1 MRLRRNKTPWVD
13 RNVEAF
19 KGALLDEVPNAAW
32 MPKQGDAGFEELGCG
47 HYGCVMPT
55 AMPDKVLK
63 VTTDYSEAAFARA
76 AMHLADPET
85 DDNWSLAD
93 WPTGIIRYYAI
104 YQLEGATHYK
114 RPIFAIWREEA
125 TRPGFV
131 AAVSGA
137 YSTQSVSD
145 YDRRVALQG
154 LHLLQ
159 NTKEAT
165 NNLWYY
171 LMESSKTGYE
181 ARLAKVL
188 ERRDWGYQR
197 AAEYVDEL
205 ERSPFDALSRRDS
218 PMKAMDLLRGADKA
232 ALALGLYEHAAMML
246 RHNNPL
252 LYTVGEAMENY
263 LYEDI
268 VFGDLHP
275 GNIAMST
282 HPGFSGEMPVIMDP
296 GRAIFLSDRYD
307 GLDIESLRRTD

>member
-32 MPKQGDAGFEELGCG
+32 MPKETGDGFEELGCG

-55 AMPDKVLK
+55 EMPDKVLK

-76 AMHLADPET
+76 AMFLADPPPGMGS
-85 DDNWSLAD
+85 NWSKSG
-93 WPTGIIRYYAI
+93 WPIGMIRYYAI
-104 YQLEGATHYK
+104 YQLEGTTHYN
-114 RPIFAIWREEA
+114 RPIFAIWRDEA

-131 AAVSGA
+131 VDMASGYDA
-137 YSTQSVSD
+137 QQLST
-145 YDRRVALQG
+145 YDRQIALQG
-154 LHLLQ
+154 LHLLK

-171 LMESSKTGYE
+171 LVQTSKSGYSD
-181 ARLAKVL
+181 RLAKVL
-188 ERRDWGYQR
+188 ERRSWGYER
-197 AAEYVDEL
+197 ASEMGDRL
-205 ERSPFDALSRRDS
+205 ERSPFGERSSGIRR
-218 PMKAMDLLRGADKA
+218 AMDLLRGADKA
-232 ALALGLYEHAAMML
+232 ALALGIYENAAMML

-263 LYEDI
+263 LEESI

-275 GNIAMST
+275 GNVAMAT
-282 HPGFSGEMPVIMDP
+282 HPDFDGEMPVIMDP
-296 GRAIFLSDRYD
+296 GRAIFLSDDYD
-307 GLDIESLRRTD
+307 SLAIESLERTP